1 MFRFKRNQ
9 KLMHEVCV
17 ETEEELR
24 VLKIILELLNIEFT
38 TETVN
43 ELGWISVKFYV
54 KRKYSR
60 AVIQKIKEN
69 VDIFAISH
77 EV

>member
-24 VLKIILELLNIEFT
+24 ILKIILELLNIEFT

-43 ELGWISVKFYV
+43 ELGWIAVKFYV
-54 KRKYSR
+54 KRKYSW
-60 AVIQKIKEN
+60 AVIRKIKEH
-69 VDIFAISH
+69 VDIFAIDI
-77 EV
+77 EA